1 MSGSLVF
8 ACHRLCDWFWDFNSV
23 QLNCLPS
30 GPSPESFVALNI
42 SSKVFY
48 SLCLFCSYFSPSY
61 LICSPVAIMRK
72 KKTSINSNVIRWNNT
87 YISLYKKKKNFQT
100 SFSLLLNACVIEKPM
115 KGLKKP
121 DFLLLN
127 LFIMNV
133 SWEKS
138 KVFFFLIKVV
148 LIF

>member
-8 ACHRLCDWFWDFNSV
+8 ACHRFCDWFWDFNSV

-72 KKTSINSNVIRWNNT
+72 KNTSINSNVIRWNNT
-87 YISLYKKKKNFQT
+87 YISLSKKKKELSNFI
-100 SFSLLLNACVIEKPM
+100 FSPAKCLCNRKANERFEKTRLSLI
-115 KGLKKP
+115 KS
-121 DFLLLN
+121 
-127 LFIMNV
+127 FIMNV
-133 SWEKS
+133 SWAKS

>member
-1 MSGSLVF
+1 
-8 ACHRLCDWFWDFNSV
+8 
-23 QLNCLPS
+23 
-30 GPSPESFVALNI
+30 
-42 SSKVFY
+42 
-48 SLCLFCSYFSPSY
+48 
-61 LICSPVAIMRK
+61 MRK
-72 KKTSINSNVIRWNNT
+72 KNTSINSNVISWNNT
-87 YISLYKKKKNFQT
+87 YISLYKKKKKNFQT